1 VGKTAEELRYDIERQ
16 RAEIS
21 RDLDALG
28 DKVSPSRMVERR
40 TEAVKG
46 RFRGFKE
53 SVMGSADHITTGASD
68 RMGSANQSAHGAMGS
83 VAETAHGAMDT
94 VGGMPGMAKQQA
106 AGNPLV
112 AGAIAFGVG
121 LLAATVIPE
130 TRKEHQLARKVQP
143 QLEQAATMAAETG
156 RQVAD
161 DLKPVAQEHAGQLQE
176 TAKDAA
182 ANVSQTAKDSAATVQ
197 EEAKGQAQQVKPGS

>member
-16 RAEIS
+16 REYIS

-46 RFRGFKE
+46 RFRGFRE
-53 SVMGSADHITTGASD
+53 SVMGSADHITTSASD
-68 RMGSANQSAHGAMGS
+68 HVGSMGQSAQGAVGS
-83 VAETAHGAMDT
+83 VTET
-94 VGGMPGMAKQQA
+94 VGHMPDMAKQQA
-106 AGNPLV
+106 AGNPLM

-130 TRKEHQLARKVQP
+130 TRKEHQLAQKVQP
-143 QLEQAATMAAETG
+143 QLEQAAHMAAETG
-156 RQVAD
+156 KQVAEEM
-161 DLKPVAQEHAGQLQE
+161 KPVAQEHAGQLQE
-176 TAKDAA
+176 TAKEAA
-182 ANVSQTAKDSAATVQ
+182 SNVTSTAKEGATTVQ
-197 EEAKGQAQQVKPGS
+197 EEAKSQAQEVKPS